1 MADATAVLDLAVAET
16 RRTAAYLATLS
27 EAALDR
33 PSACDRWTVGDVVA
47 HLTLMARSYTDSIRQ
62 LWQETGPSVS
72 VPPLAGNLA
81 DMIAQQA
88 IDLRRQLGGSVV
100 GHFENAG
107 ETFSRVL
114 LSLTPQQLQQSVFH
128 FSGQARPVARFPI
141 YQLTEMV
148 IHSWD
153 IRSRLEHNEPLSP
166 QALPFLVDRIPG
178 WLTGN
183 FRQGQSLPSPL
194 HYRFELSDPV
204 ARTVEITITGAKCEV
219 LDKSGGEPHVVF
231 SCHPET
237 YILLNMG
244 RLDCTTCITTGVLK
258 VERDL
263 ELAHRFRQWFGSY

>member
-1 MADATAVLDLAVAET
+1 MADATALLDLAVAET

-33 PSACDRWTVGDVVA
+33 PSACDRWTIGDVVA
-47 HLTLMARSYTDSIRQ
+47 HLALMAESYAHSIGQ
-62 LWQETGPSVS
+62 LQEKMQPSVPAL
-72 VPPLAGNLA
+72 PPSSNLS
-81 DMIAQQA
+81 DIIAQQA
-88 IDLRRQLGGSVV
+88 IDLRQQLGDSVIGRFQIGGNV
-100 GHFENAG
+100 L
-107 ETFSRVL
+107 SQLL

-128 FSGQARPVARFPI
+128 FSGQVRPVARFPL

-183 FRQGQSLPSPL
+183 FRQGQPLPSPL
-194 HYRFELSDPV
+194 HYRFELSDPG
-204 ARTVEITITGAKCEV
+204 ARTVEITITGDKCEV
-219 LDKSGGEPHVVF
+219 LEKSGGEPHVVF

-258 VERDL
+258 AERNLD
-263 ELAHRFRQWFGSY
+263 LAHRFRQWFGSY